1 MTSKNP
7 TAFISH
13 ASEDKERFVINFAER
28 LRKVGIDAW
37 LDKWEMHPGDS
48 LVDKIFED
56 GIKNGSHFIIVLSR
70 NSVSKPWVREELN
83 TAVVERINK
92 NLRIIPV
99 VLDGVTVP
107 ECLRSTLYENIL
119 DVNSY
124 DNSFARIK
132 NSILDISEKPPL
144 GKLPNYLS
152 NGAFSIYGLTRLDSV
167 VLLESCSLALEKD
180 TVHLVTQE
188 LFSRVSNQGISQDE
202 LFESLDVLNDC
213 RYIEGRRTIDG
224 LIHFYDVKYSSIR
237 QYALEKYPDF
247 DDIEMQIAVSVA
259 NGKRAD
265 QITRDLNC
273 PTVIVNGFME
283 HLHLS
288 GYIEGIRMMDG
299 HWEVTRISPRLK
311 RMLRS

>member
-83 TAVVERINK
+83 TAVVEKINK

-107 ECLRSTLYENIL
+107 ECLRSTLYENIS
-119 DVNSY
+119 DVSSY
-124 DNSFARIK
+124 DNSFIRIK

-144 GKLPNYLS
+144 GKLPDYL
-152 NGAFSIYGLTRLDSV
+152 NNDAFSIHGLTRLDSV
-167 VLLESCSLALEKD
+167 VLMESCSLALEKD
-180 TVHLVTQE
+180 TSYLETQE
-188 LFSRVSNQGISQDE
+188 LFGRILNQGISNDE
-202 LFESLDVLNDC
+202 LFESLDVLDDYG
-213 RYIEGRRTIDG
+213 YIKGHKTIDG
-224 LIHFYDVKYSSIR
+224 LIHYYDVKYLSIR
-237 QYALEKYPDF
+237 QYALEKYPNF
-247 DDIEMQIAVSVA
+247 GDIETQIAVSIA
-259 NGKRAD
+259 NGQSTD
-265 QITRDLNC
+265 QIARDLNC
-273 PTVIVNGFME
+273 PTIIMDGFME

-288 GYIEGIRMMDG
+288 GYVECFRMMDG
-299 HWEVTRISPRLK
+299 HWEITRISPRFK